1 VTNDEHILKRVQA
14 GLDTEPRINLHQ
26 FPIRLEVAA
35 GVVYLEGEV
44 ENIAARRLAL
54 RVASETAGVKEVTD
68 RLHILLSDP
77 RGDGEILDALEQSL
91 LRECDLRNCTLRRGQ
106 KGQVEILHEAVGDD
120 TSGNILFSVADGVIT
135 LEGHVISLSHQRLA
149 EVLAWWVP
157 GCRQVV
163 NRLRVV
169 PAEEDHDHEL
179 NDAVRLVLELDPLV
193 HADQIGVATNL
204 GVVTLEGVVPR
215 RDERSRAELDA
226 WYVSGINEVINHIE
240 VRP

>member
-1 VTNDEHILKRVQA
+1 MSSDEEILKRVQA
-14 GLDTEPRINLHQ
+14 ALETEPRIRLHQ
-26 FPIRLEVAA
+26 FPIRLDVAA
-35 GVVYLEGEV
+35 GTVCLEGEV
-44 ENIAARRLAL
+44 EDIAARRLAL
-54 RVASETAGVKEVTD
+54 RVAREAAGSNELID
-68 RLHILLSDP
+68 RLHIVPSDP

-91 LRECDLRNCTLRRGQ
+91 LRECDLKNCTLRRGE
-106 KGQVEILHEAVGDD
+106 KRRVEILHEAVGDD
-120 TSGNILFSVADGVIT
+120 SCGNILFSVADGVIT
-135 LEGHVISLSHQRLA
+135 LEGHVISLSHRRVA

-163 NRLRVV
+163 NCLQVV

-193 HADQIGVATNL
+193 HADQIGVVTSL
-204 GVVTLEGVVPR
+204 GVVTLQGVVPR

-226 WYVSGINEVINHIE
+226 WYVSGIHEVINRIE